1 MQTIALIRRGLLSLA
16 LIVGLSLTPAA
27 TPPVAQSGDNARY
40 AAIVVDAE
48 TGEVLFARHADARR
62 FPASIT
68 KMMTLYVAFEAISKG
83 EVKLTDVLTVSPR
96 AAREPPSKL
105 GLAAGQTITLDNAMR
120 ATAVRS
126 ANDMAMAIAEHVGG
140 SNDRFAARMT
150 QKAQELGMTQTR
162 YYNPNGLP
170 DSRQVTTARDLSIL
184 ARAIMR
190 DYPQYYT
197 YLGQHDWAYNGR
209 EYRNTNGLLHSG
221 NGYDGMKTG
230 YTNASGFNLAASAVR
245 GNKRLIT
252 IVLGGRSTAS
262 RNAHVAALMDT
273 GFELERARGRGQ
285 TIQVAQAFFEQRG
298 FGISAQPA
306 DDVQFASITSSG
318 AAALNEANGDEG
330 TAYAALARTPTPAPA
345 PRAEV
350 RSEPR
355 TPARPATRSGQLPAD
370 LPADVTA
377 ILNGGRSPAT
387 ASVSA
392 STRTS
397 SPARASDGWAVQVGA
412 FRDETVAS
420 NWLTEVQRRFRSQF
434 SSAERT
440 VVDAEGWFRS
450 RFTGMTEQTAQAA
463 CEALA
468 ARSVTCMVVRPQG

>member
-16 LIVGLSLTPAA
+16 LIAGLVLTPAA
-27 TPPVAQSGDNARY
+27 TPPVAQSSDNSRY

-48 TGEVLFARHADARR
+48 TGEVLFARNADARR
-62 FPASIT
+62 YPASIT
-68 KMMTLYVAFEAISKG
+68 KLMTLYLAFESLSKG
-83 EVKLTDVLTVSPR
+83 DVKLTDTLTVSVR
-96 AAREPPSKL
+96 AASEPPSKL
-105 GLAAGQTITLDNAMR
+105 GLAAGQTISLDNAMR

-150 QKAQELGMTQTR
+150 QKARELGMTQTN
-162 YYNPNGLP
+162 YVNPNGLP
-170 DSRQVTTARDLSIL
+170 DSRQITSARDLSIL

-190 DYPQYYT
+190 DYPQYYA

-209 EYRNTNGLLHSG
+209 DYRNTNGLLHSG

-230 YTNASGFNLAASAVR
+230 YINASGFNLAASAVR
-245 GNKRLIT
+245 DNRRLIT

-273 GFELERARGRGQ
+273 GFELERARERGQ

-298 FGISAQPA
+298 FGISSSPA
-306 DDVQFASITSSG
+306 GEVQFASITSSG

-330 TAYAALARTPTPAPA
+330 TAYAALARTPTPAP
-345 PRAEV
+345 RAEA
-350 RSEPR
+350 RPEPR
-355 TPARPATRSGQLPAD
+355 TPARTGQLPAD

-377 ILNGGRSPAT
+377 ILNGGRSP
-387 ASVSA
+387 SA
-392 STRTS
+392 
-397 SPARASDGWAVQVGA
+397 SPARASAPRATPARTSGGWAVQVGA
-412 FRDETVAS
+412 FRDETVAR
-420 NWLTEVQRRFRSQF
+420 NWLTEVERRFRSQF

-450 RFTGMTEQTAQAA
+450 RFTGMTEQSAQAA